1 MHSSTALGRAES
13 CVCIVRETWSVL
25 QWSRSSTRHIE
36 NNGAQAGRNRQ
47 GKSGVERSWLWEY
60 VGDGATRAAL
70 LTRIGPKRVAVE
82 KKDSIGSEEG
92 GDDAR
97 GATLVALKM
106 GKLHANPSLANST
119 HHDRVSIR
127 FERLRGMGS

>member
-1 MHSSTALGRAES
+1 VVRSAVEPFKHTAHRKQRRTGWKEP
-13 CVCIVRETWSVL
+13 
-25 QWSRSSTRHIE
+25 SR
-36 NNGAQAGRNRQ
+36 Q
-47 GKSGVERSWLWEY
+47 ERSRTVLAVEC